1 MRHKISNL
9 PVTESDRELT
19 LPATA
24 RWLDASGV
32 EHLEAVTP
40 KLLDDELYLAQQLR
54 TGNRYKQLRN
64 YHGLYFFSQT
74 GRHVW
79 HESLLEA
86 TALKWLDMHEEVTAI
101 AAQPFELAFTNG
113 LRHTP
118 DYIFMHAD
126 NRQTVV
132 DVKPTKFIDGEKFR
146 LQAAQTRAVCE
157 KVGWGYQVFGSLPKQ
172 VEANLSWVA
181 AFKHFGYFPG
191 LEATHRLLTG
201 LSNPIPL
208 IEAVRALGLPH
219 TPTARAGLYNL
230 IWIGQVAVDLAA
242 PINNSTLVRKGPN
255 AHA

>member
-1 MRHKISNL
+1 MRHMISDL
-9 PVTESDRELT
+9 HATESDRELT

-24 RWLDASGV
+24 RWLDASSL

-40 KLLDDELYLAQQLR
+40 KLLDDELYLARQLR

-74 GRHVW
+74 GCHVW

-86 TALKWLDMHEEVTAI
+86 TTLKWLDMHEEITAI
-101 AAQPFELAFTNG
+101 AAQPFELAFKNG

-118 DYIFMHAD
+118 DYLALHAD
-126 NRQTVV
+126 HRQTVI
-132 DVKPTKFIDGEKFR
+132 DVKPSKYIESERFR
-146 LQAAQTRAVCE
+146 IQAAQTRAACE
-157 KVGWGYQVFGSLPKQ
+157 RVGWGYEVFGSLPKQ

-191 LEATHRLLTG
+191 LEASHRLLAS
-201 LSNPIPL
+201 LSNPLPL
-208 IEAVRALGLPH
+208 IDAVRGLGLPH
-219 TPTARAGLYNL
+219 IPTARSGLYHL
-230 IWIGQVAVDLAA
+230 IWIGLIVVDLTA
-242 PINNSTLVRKGPN
+242 PINNATLVGKGPR